1 VGAGGWCRAAE
12 LAEHLHSSRQSRVG
26 LALAG
31 AAHQLQQ
38 SEAHQQHTRQCW
50 TRKLMILACAF
61 KIILLKRISLQVPSI
76 VLALETLNGVKGM
89 ITLDYLKLLLL
100 LVHVTDLLLLL
111 LILSQVVLTS
121 MHKYQPRIHIVRTSD
136 PSQIPWSPQKSFAF
150 NETEFVAVTA
160 YQVTT
165 CSALLPTHHQ
175 HHHESSILACL
186 TESLTIIEC
195 RRRRRQSLCV

>member
-1 VGAGGWCRAAE
+1 
-12 LAEHLHSSRQSRVG
+12 
-26 LALAG
+26 
-31 AAHQLQQ
+31 
-38 SEAHQQHTRQCW
+38 
-50 TRKLMILACAF
+50 MILACAF
-61 KIILLKRISLQVPSI
+61 EIILLKRISLQVPSI

-89 ITLDYLKLLLL
+89 ITLDYLKLLL
-100 LVHVTDLLLLL
+100 VTDLLLLL

-165 CSALLPTHHQ
+165 CSALLPTHH
-175 HHHESSILACL
+175 HHRHHESSILACL

-195 RRRRRQSLCV
+195 RRRQSLCV